1 MVSHSQQQI
10 QLLKG
15 GTSPTA
21 QYPCGLVA
29 DRGYLGQG
37 AEVVEGQNHPEL
49 CSEGLQAWVNHGVY
63 TVNKGAVPMSQE
75 EARVVSTW
83 GTNSLR
89 RLRGGQG
96 ALVGLFGG

>member
-1 MVSHSQQQI
+1 M
-10 QLLKG
+10 
-15 GTSPTA
+15 
-21 QYPCGLVA
+21 A

-49 CSEGLQAWVNHGVY
+49 CSEGLQAWVNHEVY

-75 EARVVSTW
+75 ARVVSTCR
-83 GTNSLR
+83 TNSLR

>member
-1 MVSHSQQQI
+1 
-10 QLLKG
+10 
-15 GTSPTA
+15 
-21 QYPCGLVA
+21 
-29 DRGYLGQG
+29 
-37 AEVVEGQNHPEL
+37 
-49 CSEGLQAWVNHGVY
+49 
-63 TVNKGAVPMSQE
+63 MSQE